1 MTREHNKNKKE
12 KGNQKV
18 DKKFTKKSQ
27 RSQMGYKT
35 REFVLIAI
43 FGILTVI
50 SFQGSLLEIFEQ
62 DLANHMVLE
71 HTLFFAIGAL
81 SIKVAEIILR
91 FIISYEKASR
101 HPDHLED
108 NYYIQHEQKYCEVAS
123 NSRLIIVISY
133 WTEILRKIFGIN
145 NHGLVWVIIAVG
157 LMIFWHIPSVFDFAS
172 LYEPFH
178 VLQHVSFIAVGTAG
192 FLAIRSLGESF
203 SIFLLFTITGTM
215 GFAGLVF
222 AILENPI
229 YSVYSVNSHHDAG
242 TYMLVSC
249 MLIVLIAL
257 PAYLIEKTLFHIRIK
272 AGNKTIYHES

>member
-1 MTREHNKNKKE
+1 M
-12 KGNQKV
+12 
-18 DKKFTKKSQ
+18 FTKKSHK
-27 RSQMGYKT
+27 SQIGHKT
-35 REFVLIAI
+35 REFVFTAA

-50 SFQGSLLEIFEQ
+50 SLQGSLLEIFEQ

-71 HTLFFAIGAL
+71 HTLFFVYGAL
-81 SIKVAEIILR
+81 SIIVAEIVLR
-91 FIISYEKASR
+91 FIIAYEKASR
-101 HPDHLED
+101 QSDHLKD
-108 NYYIQHEQKYCEVAS
+108 NYYIQHEPKYCEVAS

-133 WTEILRKIFGIN
+133 WTKILRKIFGIN
-145 NHGLVWVIIAVG
+145 NHGLAWVIIAVG

-172 LYEPFH
+172 LYESLH
-178 VLQHVSFIAVGTAG
+178 ILQHVSFIAVGAAG

-203 SIFLLFTITGTM
+203 SIFLLFTITGMM

-272 AGNKTIYHES
+272 AGNKTVDHES

>member
-1 MTREHNKNKKE
+1 MTIKR
-12 KGNQKV
+12 
-18 DKKFTKKSQ
+18 SQ
-27 RSQMGYKT
+27 RSQIGQKT
-35 REFVLIAI
+35 REFALIAI

-71 HTLFFAIGAL
+71 HTLFFVYGAL
-81 SIKVAEIILR
+81 SIIVAEIVLR

-101 HPDHLED
+101 HPDHCKD
-108 NYYIQHEQKYCEVAS
+108 NYTHKLKYSGVTT
-123 NSRLIIVISY
+123 NSRLIIVISN
-133 WTEILRKIFGIN
+133 WTKILRKIFGIN

-172 LYEPFH
+172 LYESFH
-178 VLQHVSFIAVGTAG
+178 ILQHVSFIAVGAAG

-203 SIFLLFTITGTM
+203 SIFLLFTIAGMM

-272 AGNKTIYHES
+272 AGNNANDHGS

>member
-1 MTREHNKNKKE
+1 MTIKR
-12 KGNQKV
+12 
-18 DKKFTKKSQ
+18 SQ
-27 RSQMGYKT
+27 RSQIGQKT
-35 REFVLIAI
+35 REFALIAI

-71 HTLFFAIGAL
+71 HTLFFVIGAL
-81 SIKVAEIILR
+81 SVIIAEIVLR

-101 HPDHLED
+101 HRHPDHLKN
-108 NYYIQHEQKYCEVAS
+108 NYYIQHEPKYCEVAS
-123 NSRLIIVISY
+123 NSRLIIVISN
-133 WTEILRKIFGIN
+133 WTKILRKIFGIN
-145 NHGLVWVIIAVG
+145 NHGLVWVIIAVD

-172 LYEPFH
+172 LYESFH
-178 VLQHVSFIAVGTAG
+178 ILQHVSFIAVGAAG

-203 SIFLLFTITGTM
+203 SIFLLFTIAGMM

-249 MLIVLIAL
+249 MLIILIAL
-257 PAYLIEKTLFHIRIK
+257 PVYLIEKALFHVKIK
-272 AGNKTIYHES
+272 AGKNTNDHRS

>member
-1 MTREHNKNKKE
+1 M
-12 KGNQKV
+12 
-18 DKKFTKKSQ
+18 FTKKSQ
-27 RSQMGYKT
+27 RSQVGHKT
-35 REFVLIAI
+35 REFVFIVV

-50 SFQGSLLEIFEQ
+50 SLQGSLLETFEQ

-81 SIKVAEIILR
+81 SIIVAEIVLR

-101 HPDHLED
+101 HQDHLKD
-108 NYYIQHEQKYCEVAS
+108 NHYIQREPKYCEVVP

-133 WTEILRKIFGIN
+133 WTKILRKIYGVNN

-172 LYEPFH
+172 LYESLH
-178 VLQHVSFIAVGTAG
+178 ILQHVSFIAVGAAG

-203 SIFLLFTITGTM
+203 SISLLFTIIGMM

-222 AILENPI
+222 VLLENPI

-249 MLIVLIAL
+249 ILIVLIAL

-272 AGNKTIYHES
+272 GRK

>member
-1 MTREHNKNKKE
+1 M
-12 KGNQKV
+12 
-18 DKKFTKKSQ
+18 FTKKSHKAQ
-27 RSQMGYKT
+27 IGHKT
-35 REFVLIAI
+35 REFVFIAA

-50 SFQGSLLEIFEQ
+50 SLQGSLLDILEQ

-71 HTLFFAIGAL
+71 HTLFFVYGAL
-81 SIKVAEIILR
+81 SIIVAEIVLR
-91 FIISYEKASR
+91 FIIAYEKASR
-101 HPDHLED
+101 QSDHLKD
-108 NYYIQHEQKYCEVAS
+108 NYYIQHEPKYCEVAS

-133 WTEILRKIFGIN
+133 WTKILRKIFGIN

-172 LYEPFH
+172 LYESLH
-178 VLQHVSFIAVGTAG
+178 ILQHISFVAVGAAG

-203 SIFLLFTITGTM
+203 SIFLLFTITGMM

-272 AGNKTIYHES
+272 AGNKTVDHES